1 MSKTLKKFK
10 NYLQFLT
17 PLDQITEINHAIHDI
32 LTYKNKDDN
41 INKNYSII
49 KQLNIIQKKFLNT
62 YNENNKH

>member
-1 MSKTLKKFK
+1 MPNTLKEFK

-17 PLDQITEINHAIHDI
+17 PLDQITEINHVIHDI

-41 INKNYSII
+41 ISKKYNII

>member
-1 MSKTLKKFK
+1 MPNTLKEFK

-17 PLDQITEINHAIHDI
+17 PLDQITEINHVIQDI
-32 LTYKNKDDN
+32 LTYENKDDN
-41 INKNYSII
+41 ISKKYNII